1 MIFQQKKKIQERTIL
16 FNSSH
21 CLLFVFAHN
30 KNNDVKLGVSNCF
43 YVLPHVGIKD
53 GHYNYH
59 HKPLPFI
66 VCHKLKCPSLGHCSL
81 IIKILGFVILFNTT
95 VVLFRAKRCPSFT
108 YLIKRPGTGT
118 EKEVSRSYQ
127 GNIYILYWGSNVMKC
142 WYFIILWQIWWDK
155 KMTGSFMIMMRLF

>member
-1 MIFQQKKKIQERTIL
+1 MKNGDDFKLLRGFADRQTDKRTNEQTFVNVESLSRPKKNHDQNFVIFQQKKKIQERTIL

-30 KNNDVKLGVSNCF
+30 KNTDVKLGVSNCF

-95 VVLFRAKRCPSFT
+95 QQSCLGQKDAH
-108 YLIKRPGTGT
+108 LLHI
-118 EKEVSRSYQ
+118 
-127 GNIYILYWGSNVMKC
+127 
-142 WYFIILWQIWWDK
+142 
-155 KMTGSFMIMMRLF
+155 